1 MKTKF
6 QCKLMRAARYAGTKK
21 LFAILALAAV
31 AAPIWA
37 ATQTVTLSVPGMT
50 CAACPITVK
59 KALSKVDGVSKT
71 DVTFEKREAVVTFDD
86 AKTSV
91 QKLTKATE
99 DAGYPSSVKR

>member
-1 MKTKF
+1 MK
-6 QCKLMRAARYAGTKK
+6 QL
-21 LFAILALAAV
+21 LAAV
-31 AAPIWA
+31 ALAVVVAPVWA
-37 ATQTVTLSVPGMT
+37 ATQTVILSVPGMT

-59 KALSKVDGVSKT
+59 KALSKVEGVSQV

-86 AKTSV
+86 AKASV

>member
-1 MKTKF
+1 M
-6 QCKLMRAARYAGTKK
+6 KK
-21 LFAILALAAV
+21 LFTILVLAAV

-59 KALSKVDGVSKT
+59 TALSKVEGVSKA

-86 AKTSV
+86 AKTNV

>member
-1 MKTKF
+1 M
-6 QCKLMRAARYAGTKK
+6 QKL
-21 LFAILALAAV
+21 LAAIALTAVV
-31 AAPIWA
+31 APVWA
-37 ATQTVTLSVPGMT
+37 ATQTITLSVPGMT

-59 KALSKVDGVSKT
+59 KALSKVEGVSHV

-86 AKTSV
+86 AKASV